1 MKDVTMPGLAITI
14 KFKMKVFIINFITK
28 KNIA

>member
-1 MKDVTMPGLAITI
+1 MKDVIMPILAITI